1 MRAIRADLS
10 ADYKSIELLVLADYH
25 YADPHSDHDAIRK
38 DIDYVNS
45 HENAYCILSGDLLD
59 CALKSSLGD
68 AYMNLSPMEELSAM
82 MDLLSPISGKILAA
96 VGGNHEARHYK
107 TNGVDMTYLL
117 CKQLGIVDRY
127 SPDTALIFLR
137 FGADTGRKA
146 HHRPILYTI
155 YLTHGSG
162 GSGGGRKEGGKIQ
175 RLADYAQIVDS
186 DIYICGHTHLGAG
199 FKTGFARPSAANS
212 SITYCTKLFVNCAAK
227 LQYGGYGDTGGFKP
241 PCIDTPHILLSG
253 EKKDM
258 RAVI

>member
-45 HENAYCILSGDLLD
+45 HENAYCVLAGDLLD

-68 AYMNLSPMEELSAM
+68 CYVNLSPMEELTAM
-82 MDLLSPISGKILAA
+82 MDLLQPISHKILCA
-96 VGGNHEARHYK
+96 VGGNHEARHYR
-107 TNGVDMTYLL
+107 TNGVDMTRLL
-117 CKQLGIVDRY
+117 MRQLGIEDRY
-127 SPDTALIFLR
+127 SPDTALLFLR
-137 FGADTGRKA
+137 VGRDCKSNG
-146 HHRPILYTI
+146 HHRQILYTI
-155 YLTHGSG
+155 YLTH

-175 RLADYAQIVDS
+175 RLADYSNIVDA
-186 DIYICGHTHLGAG
+186 DCYICGHTHLPAS

-241 PCIDTPHILLSG
+241 PCIDTPRILLSG
-253 EKKDM
+253 EFKEM

>member
-10 ADYKSIELLVLADYH
+10 AYYKSIELLVLADYH

-45 HENAYCILSGDLLD
+45 HENAYCVLAGDLLD

-68 AYMNLSPMEELSAM
+68 AYVNLSPMEELTAM
-82 MDLLSPISGKILAA
+82 MDLLQPIAHKVLAI
-96 VGGNHEARHYK
+96 VGGNHEARHYR
-107 TNGVDMTYLL
+107 TNGVDMTRLL
-117 CKQLGIVDRY
+117 ARQLGIEDKY
-127 SPDTALIFLR
+127 SPDTALLFLR
-137 FGADTGRKA
+137 VGRDSKSNG

-155 YLTHGSG
+155 YLTH

-175 RLADYAQIVDS
+175 RLADYCQIVDA
-186 DIYICGHTHLGAG
+186 DIYCVGHTHLPAS
-199 FKTGFARPSAANS
+199 FKTGFVRPNASNS
-212 SITYCTKLFVNCAAK
+212 SVGYCTKLYVNCAAK

-241 PCIDTPHILLSG
+241 PCIDTPRILLSG
-253 EKKDM
+253 ETKDM

>member
-1 MRAIRADLS
+1 MKAIRADLS
-10 ADYKSIELLVLADYH
+10 ADYKSIELLALADYH
-25 YADPHSDHDAIRK
+25 YADPNSDHDAIRK

-45 HENAYCILSGDLLD
+45 HENAYCVLGGDLMD

-68 AYMNLSPMEELSAM
+68 AYTNLSPMQELSACM
-82 MDLLSPISGKILAA
+82 EMFAPLAEKGKILGA
-96 VGGNHEARHYK
+96 VGGNHEARHYR
-107 TNGVDMTYLL
+107 TNGIDMTRLL
-117 CKQLGIVDRY
+117 MRQTRVEHLY

-137 FGADTGRKA
+137 VGRDRKSNG

-155 YLTHGSG
+155 YLTH

-175 RLADYAQIVDS
+175 RLADYAQIVDA
-186 DIYICGHTHLGAG
+186 DIYICNHTHLPAS

-212 SITYCTKLFVNCAAK
+212 SITYCTKLFVNGSAK

-241 PCIDTPHILLSG
+241 PCIETPRILLSG
-253 EKKDM
+253 ETKDM

>member
-1 MRAIRADLS
+1 MKAIRADLS

-45 HENAYCILSGDLLD
+45 RENAYCVLAGDLLD

-68 AYMNLSPMEELSAM
+68 CYVNLSPMEELTAM
-82 MDLLSPISGKILAA
+82 MDLIQPIAHKVLAI
-96 VGGNHEARHYK
+96 VGGNHEARHYR
-107 TNGVDMTYLL
+107 TNGVDMTRLL
-117 CKQLGIVDRY
+117 ARQLGIEDKY
-127 SPDTALIFLR
+127 SPDTALVFLR
-137 FGADTGRKA
+137 FGSDKDHARR
-146 HHRPILYTI
+146 HRPILYTI
-155 YLTHGSG
+155 YLTH

-175 RLADYAQIVDS
+175 RLADYCQICDA
-186 DIYICGHTHLGAG
+186 DLYIAGHVHLPAS
-199 FKTGFARPSAANS
+199 FKTGFARPSAANN
-212 SITYCTKLFVNCAAK
+212 SITYCTKLFVNSAAK

-253 EKKDM
+253 EHKDM